1 MSKFI
6 RKWVSFRFC
15 NNYKWFFSGE
25 STRPLLFLIFINN
38 LPETVLTSSSYLFA
52 DDSKLHSFLTMSDM
66 QHDINCFL
74 YRSGE
79 NLIRITI
86 DKCNDV
92 SFKNRDPI
100 GQFFLDGNKLPIVE
114 TFKVLGVMISDSLSW
129 DKHIQTN
136 LIAAVFF
143 NSLLMNM
150 SASSL
155 QSMFMNAIN
164 ASCHQKTNR
173 RLEFLYFHTSQS

>member
-1 MSKFI
+1 M
-6 RKWVSFRFC
+6 
-15 NNYKWFFSGE
+15 
-25 STRPLLFLIFINN
+25 
-38 LPETVLTSSSYLFA
+38 LTSSSYLFA
-52 DDSKLHSFLTMSDM
+52 DDSKLHSVLTMSDM
-66 QHDINCFL
+66 QHDINGFL
-74 YRSGE
+74 YWWGE

-92 SFKNRDPI
+92 FFKNRDPI
-100 GQFFLDGNKLPIVE
+100 GPFFLDGNKLPIVK

-136 LIAAVFF
+136 LFAAVFF

-150 SASSL
+150 SASCL
-155 QSMFMNAIN
+155 QSMLMNAIN

-173 RLEFLYFHTSQS
+173 RLEFLYFYTSQS